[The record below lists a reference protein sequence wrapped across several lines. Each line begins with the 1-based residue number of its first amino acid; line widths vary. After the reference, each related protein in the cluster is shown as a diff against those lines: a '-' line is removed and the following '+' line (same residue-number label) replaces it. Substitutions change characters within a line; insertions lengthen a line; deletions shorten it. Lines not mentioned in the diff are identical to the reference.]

1 MDNHSHAVSTARE
14 AQARIMLAAEGR
26 TGQRLFLYM
35 RQLTHHFGPGM
46 SFGIEDWAYSNAPVL
61 DNYGIAHF
69 RVQIVALVD
78 HLVAKQDPAKIY
90 HGSAF
95 LDITVVHVPNRPI
108 SVTMFHHQVA
118 CLAWSGRC
126 SGELEQLV
134 NHPQH
139 HSQDKMGGQ
148 AVYISEAD
156 EMIV

>member
-90 HGSAF
+90 HGSAY
-95 LDITVVHVPNRPI
+95 NMNA
-108 SVTMFHHQVA
+108 VTMFHHQVA